1 MPKKPSKPRSL
12 SRQAGLSFSKILLIL
27 VSLVLLGLALKWV
40 HERNY
45 FGISTKTITAPMQKI
60 NPFKDEFEG
69 FGVQV
74 VATTSLAE
82 AKKVMNKFA
91 LDGYSSFIIETSQ
104 RGNPLYLVRLG
115 PYTRAEAI
123 AINDKIKRRYKKSP
137 YVRDSFVV
145 YREG

>member
-1 MPKKPSKPRSL
+1 MPRRQNKITPLSKQNGAAIRT
-12 SRQAGLSFSKILLIL
+12 ILIVL
-27 VSLVLLGLALKWV
+27 VGIVLLGLAYKYLEKK
-40 HERNY
+40 NFY
-45 FGISTKTITAPMQKI
+45 GLSTSTITSPIQKI
-60 NPFKDEFEG
+60 NPFKDDYSG

-74 VATTSLAE
+74 VASTSLTE

-91 LDGYSSFIIETSQ
+91 LDGYSSFIVQISQ

-123 AINDKIKRRYKKSP
+123 AVNDKIKRRYKRSP
-137 YVRDSFVV
+137 YVRKSFVI

>member
-1 MPKKPSKPRSL
+1 MLTRPLTPPL
-12 SRQAGLSFSKILLIL
+12 ISRQQGIAFSKILLFI
-27 VSLVLLGLALKWV
+27 VSLVLLMLVARWV
-40 HERNY
+40 HQNNY
-45 FGISTKTITAPMQKI
+45 FGVNTKSFTAPMQKI

-74 VATTSLAE
+74 VATTSLTE

-91 LDGYSSFIIETSQ
+91 LDGYSAFIVEISQ

-123 AINDKIKRRYKKSP
+123 AINDKIKRRYKQSP

>member
-1 MPKKPSKPRSL
+1 MLKQSPKARVP
-12 SRQAGLSFSKILLIL
+12 SRQTGLAFSKVLLIL
-27 VSLVLLGLALKWV
+27 VSIVLLILGLRWV
-40 HERNY
+40 HQNNY
-45 FGISTKTITAPMQKI
+45 FGINTKTITAPMQKI

-91 LDGYSSFIIETSQ
+91 LDGYSSFIVETSQ
-104 RGNPLYLVRLG
+104 RGSPLYLVRLG
-115 PYTRAEAI
+115 PYSRSEAI
-123 AINDKIKRRYKKSP
+123 AINDKIKRRYKRSP